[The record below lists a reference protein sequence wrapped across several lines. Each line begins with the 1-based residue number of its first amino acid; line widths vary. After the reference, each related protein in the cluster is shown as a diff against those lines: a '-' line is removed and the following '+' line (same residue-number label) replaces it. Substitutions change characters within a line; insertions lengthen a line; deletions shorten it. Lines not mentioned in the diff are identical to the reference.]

1 MQKPIIRYFFLILF
15 SAIPFLAASQET
27 MIAKDGKEYKATSTW
42 NFSCK
47 DYAYAGIL
55 NVQIARTEKGG
66 LLKLGIDV
74 SNEMFYIG
82 DTVYIILKDGS
93 YITCTDKGIREMK
106 DKKTIAYY
114 VLTAT
119 EMNKL
124 KVLPL
129 TDVRFRIKGKEEAFS
144 SKTGYFTAINKK
156 SNFEPLGGA
165 SEDANSFDTRA
176 AIQSLYN

>member
-1 MQKPIIRYFFLILF
+1 MQQPTLIQQLFLTLLLTLSF
-15 SAIPFLAASQET
+15 SSKAQEK
-27 MIAKDGKEYKATSTW
+27 MITKDGKEYKATSTW

-47 DYAYAGIL
+47 EYAYTGIL
-55 NVQIARTEKGG
+55 NVQIAKTEKGG

-74 SNEMFYIG
+74 SNETFYIG
-82 DTVYIILKDGS
+82 DTVYIILDDGS

-114 VLTAT
+114 FITTT

-124 KVLPL
+124 KVLPM
-129 TDVRFRIKGKEEAFS
+129 TDVRFRIKGNEDTFS
-144 SKTGYFTAINKK
+144 SKTGHFTATNKK
-156 SNFEPLGGA
+156 SNFETFGS
-165 SEDANSFDTRA
+165 SEDSKTYNTKE